1 MLNHV
6 RSKHSELAEQ
16 QWTLCPT
23 CQCRFPDSKALQVH
37 SYRCKSKKICQFC
50 GDEFILIKTRDA
62 HLKKHHL
69 EQVKQIWNHHC
80 SFCQEPF
87 PTNNQLQQHLKTTH
101 PDSSQR
107 TPSIKCSSCD
117 EEFSSFSYLEHSRAA
132 HPEFV
137 KDNWYTCQYCDIA
150 YPNSEVLERHLKVC
164 TNKTEEPKGKNFLVK
179 SKWSKP
185 LCFHDF
191 FPSNNFRNFSRLF
204 TVK

>member
-1 MLNHV
+1 MGREEELRNSANSGNSRISILKTERKTEKGVKMLHLTGNEIPCPFCRCPFDTFQKMLNHV

-23 CQCRFPDSKALQVH
+23 CQCRFPNSKALQVH

-117 EEFSSFSYLEHSRAA
+117 EEFSS
-132 HPEFV
+132 
-137 KDNWYTCQYCDIA
+137 
-150 YPNSEVLERHLKVC
+150 
-164 TNKTEEPKGKNFLVK
+164 
-179 SKWSKP
+179 
-185 LCFHDF
+185 
-191 FPSNNFRNFSRLF
+191 
-204 TVK
+204 